1 MNSGSCCRRL
11 TKPGSDRIGSD
22 RTGLTKPGSDRIRL
36 TKPGSDQIVLKKKK
50 HFYSVKVG
58 ACPIPIKNGRGISG
72 TR

>member
-36 TKPGSDQIVLKKKK
+36 TKPGSGQIVFKKKTFLLSK
-50 HFYSVKVG
+50 SRRMSNSH
-58 ACPIPIKNGRGISG
+58 
-72 TR
+72 